1 MARLAADYRP
11 FFWNVRSGEWE
22 AAKEFI
28 NQHPEA
34 VRAKDQSN
42 GWTALQLAIF
52 YNRVDGV
59 KELLPLMKK
68 KDLDIVPA
76 KERSSFTALSM
87 AIHNRDTE
95 DAVEI
100 VKCIVE
106 KNRKL
111 LLRVV
116 HPSAN
121 AVPLQYALD
130 RDKPKMARYLCSV
143 TPIEKLKSRD
153 AAELVSTCL
162 RLKHLDISLDL
173 LQRFPKLAI
182 TKDHSGES
190 PLNELASTRVLFSDA
205 SQLGIWKRLI
215 YRCK

>member
-1 MARLAADYRP
+1 MARLAADYEP
-11 FFWNVRSGEWE
+11 FFQNVRDGEWE
-22 AAKEFI
+22 AAKQFI

-34 VRAKDQSN
+34 VRAQDLDF
-42 GWTALQLAIF
+42 GMTALQIAISKQ
-52 YNRVDGV
+52 RVDGV

-68 KDLDIVPA
+68 KDLDIA
-76 KERSSFTALSM
+76 DKYGGFTALSM
-87 AIHNRDTE
+87 AILK

-116 HPSAN
+116 CPSAN

-130 RDKPKMARYLCSV
+130 KDKPKMARYLYSV
-143 TPIEKLKSRD
+143 TPFGKLRSRD

-162 RLKHLDISLDL
+162 RLKYLGTDVCENRISYVW
-173 LQRFPKLAI
+173 QII
-182 TKDHSGES
+182 T
-190 PLNELASTRVLFSDA
+190 
-205 SQLGIWKRLI
+205 I
-215 YRCK
+215 YSMHFN